1 MGQKLK
7 FAVRLLVSIFLLG
20 ILIYIAGPAQIYKEL
35 INSRLDYNF
44 AGFILILTGTFVAVY
59 RWYIIMNELDFPKT
73 PFLFY
78 FKSYF
83 RGIFFNQLLPS
94 SIGGDAVKVIDTAKQ
109 LGCKKREAFVGVL
122 IDRGLGIAGIFLL
135 NLIFNNMAQGF
146 LPKSS
151 YYILNIISFSGT
163 AGFIVFMFLHKIEY
177 LNRFKFYHVISIPSK
192 ALWTVMAGFK
202 KTFLQVILSLSIH
215 IFTFAGVYMI
225 ARAFGV
231 DLPLYAFMVIM
242 PPVILLTII
251 PISLAGWGVREVSMV
266 SLLSY
271 SGIAQ
276 ETALSISIIFGFT
289 YVIQGLLGLYFFINS
304 KKEINNES

>member
-1 MGQKLK
+1 
-7 FAVRLLVSIFLLG
+7 
-20 ILIYIAGPAQIYKEL
+20 
-35 INSRLDYNF
+35 
-44 AGFILILTGTFVAVY
+44 
-59 RWYIIMNELDFPKT
+59 MNELDFPKT

-177 LNRFKFYHVISIPSK
+177 LNRFKFYQVISIPSK

-202 KTFLQVILSLSIH
+202 KTFLQVILSLFCRCIYDSKG
-215 IFTFAGVYMI
+215 FWGGFAALCFYGNN
-225 ARAFGV
+225 AACN
-231 DLPLYAFMVIM
+231 
-242 PPVILLTII
+242 
-251 PISLAGWGVREVSMV
+251 
-266 SLLSY
+266 
-271 SGIAQ
+271 
-276 ETALSISIIFGFT
+276 TAYNYPYFACR
-289 YVIQGLLGLYFFINS
+289 LGC
-304 KKEINNES
+304 

>member
-1 MGQKLK
+1 
-7 FAVRLLVSIFLLG
+7 
-20 ILIYIAGPAQIYKEL
+20 
-35 INSRLDYNF
+35 
-44 AGFILILTGTFVAVY
+44 
-59 RWYIIMNELDFPKT
+59 
-73 PFLFY
+73 
-78 FKSYF
+78 
-83 RGIFFNQLLPS
+83 
-94 SIGGDAVKVIDTAKQ
+94 
-109 LGCKKREAFVGVL
+109 
-122 IDRGLGIAGIFLL
+122 
-135 NLIFNNMAQGF
+135 
-146 LPKSS
+146 
-151 YYILNIISFSGT
+151 
-163 AGFIVFMFLHKIEY
+163 
-177 LNRFKFYHVISIPSK
+177 
-192 ALWTVMAGFK
+192 MAGFK

>member
-1 MGQKLK
+1 MWLKLN
-7 FAVRLLVSIFLLG
+7 FEVRLLVSVLL
-20 ILIYIAGPAQIYKEL
+20 IAVLIYIAGPAQIYNEL
-35 INSRLDYNF
+35 INSRIDYNF
-44 AGFILILTGTFVAVY
+44 AGFLLILLGTFIAVY

-73 PFLFY
+73 PFSFY

-83 RGIFFNQLLPS
+83 KGIFFNQLLPS
-94 SIGGDAVKVIDTAKQ
+94 SIGGDAVKVIDVSKQ

-122 IDRGLGIAGIFLL
+122 IDRGLGIAGILLL
-135 NLIFNNMAQGF
+135 NLIFNNTAQGF

-151 YYILNIISFSGT
+151 YYVLNIISFSGI
-163 AGFIVFMFLHKIEY
+163 AGFIVFMFLYKIEY
-177 LNRFKFYHVISIPSK
+177 LNKFKFYQLISVPSK
-192 ALWTVMAGFK
+192 ALWTIMAGFK
-202 KTFLQVILSLSIH
+202 KIFLQVILSLSIH
-215 IFTFAGVYMI
+215 ILTFAGVFMI

-231 DLPLYAFMVIM
+231 DLPIYAFMVIM

-251 PISLAGWGVREVSMV
+251 PISLAGWGVREVSMI

-289 YVIQGLLGLYFFINS
+289 YIIQGLLGLYFFINT
-304 KKEINNES
+304 KKRNEYES

>member
-7 FAVRLLVSIFLLG
+7 FAVRLLVSVLLLA
-20 ILIYIAGPAQIYKEL
+20 ILIYIAGPAQIYNEL
-35 INSRLDYNF
+35 INSRIDYNF
-44 AGFILILTGTFVAVY
+44 AGFLLILLGTFIAVF
-59 RWYIIMNELDFPKT
+59 RWYIIMNELDFPKAS
-73 PFLFY
+73 FSFY

-94 SIGGDAVKVIDTAKQ
+94 SIGGDAVKVIDVAKQ

-122 IDRGLGIAGIFLL
+122 IDRGMGIAGILLL
-135 NLIFNNMAQGF
+135 NLIFNNTAQGF

-151 YYILNIISFSGT
+151 YYVLNIISLSGI
-163 AGFIVFMFLHKIEY
+163 AGFIVFMLLYKIEY
-177 LNRFKFYHVISIPSK
+177 LNRFKFYQLISIPSK
-192 ALWTVMAGFK
+192 ALYTVMAGIR

-215 IFTFAGVYMI
+215 ILTFAGVFMI
-225 ARAFGV
+225 AKAFGV
-231 DLPLYAFMVIM
+231 DLPIYAFMVIM

-271 SGIAQ
+271 SGIVQ

-289 YVIQGLLGLYFFINS
+289 YVIQGLLGLYFFINT
-304 KKEINNES
+304 KKGN

>member
-7 FAVRLLVSIFLLG
+7 FALRLLVSVLLLG
-20 ILIYIAGPAQIYKEL
+20 ILIYIAGPAQIYNEL
-35 INSRLDYNF
+35 VSSRLDYNF
-44 AGFILILTGTFVAVY
+44 AGFILILLGTLIAVY
-59 RWYIIMNELDFPKT
+59 RWYIIMNTLDFPKA
-73 PFLFY
+73 PFSFY

-83 RGIFFNQLLPS
+83 KGIFFNQLLPS
-94 SIGGDAVKVIDTAKQ
+94 SIGGDAVKVIDAAKY

-122 IDRGLGIAGIFLL
+122 IDRGLGIASIFLL
-135 NLIFNNMAQGF
+135 NLIFNNIAEGY
-146 LPKSS
+146 LPESS
-151 YYILNIISFSGT
+151 YYILNIISLFGI
-163 AGFIVFMFLHKIEY
+163 AGFILFMFLYKIKYLHKY
-177 LNRFKFYHVISIPSK
+177 SWYKVISVPSESLYK
-192 ALWTVMAGFK
+192 VMHGIK
-202 KTFLQVILSLSIH
+202 KTLLQSILSLFIH
-215 IFTFAGVYMI
+215 ILTFAGVYMI

-231 DLPLYAFMVIM
+231 DLPVYAFMVIM

-271 SGIAQ
+271 SGVAQ

-304 KKEINNES
+304 KKGV

>member
-7 FAVRLLVSIFLLG
+7 FAVRLLVSILLLG
-20 ILIYIAGPAQIYKEL
+20 VLIYIAGPAQIYNEL

-44 AGFILILTGTFVAVY
+44 AGFILILIGTFIAVC

-94 SIGGDAVKVIDTAKQ
+94 SIGGDAVKVLDAAKQ
-109 LGCKKREAFVGVL
+109 LHCKKREAFVGVL
-122 IDRGLGIAGIFLL
+122 VDRGLGIASIFLL
-135 NLIFNNMAQGF
+135 NIIFNNTAHGF
-146 LPKSS
+146 LPEPV
-151 YYILNIISFSGT
+151 YFILNIISFSGIS
-163 AGFIVFMFLHKIEY
+163 GFIVFMFLFKIDY
-177 LNRFKFYHVISIPSK
+177 LNKFSWYKVISVPSK
-192 ALWTVMAGFK
+192 ALYTVMTGFK
-202 KTFLQVILSLSIH
+202 RTVLQLILSLSIH

-231 DLPLYAFMVIM
+231 NLPVYAFMVIM

-251 PISLAGWGVREVSMV
+251 PISLAGWGVREGGMV

-271 SGIAQ
+271 SNIAQ
-276 ETALSISIIFGFT
+276 ETALSISIIFGFS
-289 YVIQGLLGLYFFINS
+289 YIIQGLLGLYFFVS
-304 KKEINNES
+304 DKKVK

>member
-7 FAVRLLVSIFLLG
+7 FAVRLLVSVLLLA
-20 ILIYIAGPAQIYKEL
+20 ILIYIAGPAQIYNEL
-35 INSRLDYNF
+35 INSRIDYNF
-44 AGFILILTGTFVAVY
+44 AGFLLILLGTFIAVY
-59 RWYIIMNELDFPKT
+59 RWYIIMNELDFPKA
-73 PFLFY
+73 PFSFY

-94 SIGGDAVKVIDTAKQ
+94 SIGGDAVKVIDVAKQ

-122 IDRGLGIAGIFLL
+122 IDRGLGIAGILLL
-135 NLIFNNMAQGF
+135 NLIFNNTAQGF

-151 YYILNIISFSGT
+151 YYVLNIISLSGI
-163 AGFIVFMFLHKIEY
+163 AGFIVFMLLYKIEY
-177 LNRFKFYHVISIPSK
+177 LNRFKFYQLISVPSK
-192 ALWTVMAGFK
+192 ALYTVMAGFR

-215 IFTFAGVYMI
+215 ILTFAGVFMI
-225 ARAFGV
+225 AKAFGV
-231 DLPLYAFMVIM
+231 DLPIYAFMVIM

-271 SGIAQ
+271 SGIVQ

-289 YVIQGLLGLYFFINS
+289 YVIQGLLGLYFFINT
-304 KKEINNES
+304 KKGN